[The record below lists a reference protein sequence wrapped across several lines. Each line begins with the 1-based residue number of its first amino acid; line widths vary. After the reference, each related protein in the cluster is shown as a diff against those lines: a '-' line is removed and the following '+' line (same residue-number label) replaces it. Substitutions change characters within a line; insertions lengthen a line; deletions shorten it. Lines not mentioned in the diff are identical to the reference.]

1 MRASLR
7 GSFRFKGE
15 TNLDRDGLIVQR
27 SAPPPPRS
35 SRPRARATRDLSAMP
50 MLTHFTRSA
59 GTRNAIDNLASI
71 LREGV
76 IHGASR
82 LIRGKRPVV
91 CLLKRRL
98 ANSDAAVRSNRRR
111 YEPFG
116 VALDKRY
123 AFAMGARPVLYMPW
137 REARLILA
145 EEEWWRVVA
154 IDLERNPP
162 IDWSFEREWRVA
174 GELPLP
180 ARAAVALV
188 ETGATPTNCMIA
200 STAIRRVRG

>member
-1 MRASLR
+1 
-7 GSFRFKGE
+7 
-15 TNLDRDGLIVQR
+15 LIVQR
-27 SAPPPPRS
+27 HAPASAKRKS
-35 SRPRARATRDLSAMP
+35 GGSADSLNLP
-50 MLTHFTRSA
+50 SISMLTHFTRTA
-59 GTRNAIDNLASI
+59 GTTRAIDNLDSI
-71 LREGV
+71 LRAGV
-76 IHGASR
+76 IRGAAR

-91 CLLKRRL
+91 CLFDATISELGRL
-98 ANSDAAVRSNRRR
+98 LVRSNRRR

-145 EEEWWRVVA
+145 EEEWWRVAA

-174 GELPLP
+174 GDLPLP
-180 ARAAVALV
+180 VSAAVALV
-188 ETGATPTNCMIA
+188 ETWRDADELYDRFDGHPPCAGVIPIA
-200 STAIRRVRG
+200 DLPGFV